1 MRTNIKIGL
10 SSKEVINRRNKYGSN
25 KLTSKNKNSFIK
37 LVFESLSDPI
47 IKILLIALAIKVIFL
62 FKDSDIY
69 ETVGIFIAIFLATI
83 ISTLSEYGSE
93 KAFEKLNEE
102 NSIIKVKV
110 LRNSKK
116 ETINIDELVVGDIV
130 YLESGDK
137 VPADSIIIK
146 GELYIDES
154 ILTGETKERHASIN
168 DDIYMGSIVTDKS
181 ATIEVTNVGD
191 KTFYGKIAND
201 IQEKPVES
209 PLKSSLS

>member
-102 NSIIKVKV
+102 NSII
-110 LRNSKK
+110 NGG
-116 ETINIDELVVGDIV
+116 GD
-130 YLESGDK
+130 
-137 VPADSIIIK
+137 A
-146 GELYIDES
+146 
-154 ILTGETKERHASIN
+154 
-168 DDIYMGSIVTDKS
+168 
-181 ATIEVTNVGD
+181 
-191 KTFYGKIAND
+191 
-201 IQEKPVES
+201 
-209 PLKSSLS
+209 

>member
-93 KAFEKLNEE
+93 TASEKLNEE

-110 LRNSKK
+110 LRSSKK
-116 ETINIDELVVGDIV
+116 ETINTDELLVGDIV

-154 ILTGETKERHASIN
+154 ILKGETKE
-168 DDIYMGSIVTDKS
+168 
-181 ATIEVTNVGD
+181 TNVKELLPFAFSNKD
-191 KTFYGKIAND
+191 
-201 IQEKPVES
+201 
-209 PLKSSLS
+209 L